1 MEQAL
6 LLSATT
12 APSTSTNSSSRTN
25 GTAVVVVSTNPTPTT
40 TVPSSSVAVVDA
52 PTVAKI
58 VTSPPSLPTPTGLVI
73 PLTRPPCPT
82 PPLVSTTTATIHP
95 GPTWYQSDRVA
106 ALERAVLSEWF
117 DGSAAHRTEA
127 SYIEARERI
136 LALAT
141 TMPDQYVTGTMV
153 RRTVAGD
160 AGSLLR
166 LHAFLTS
173 HQMINRNAI
182 NESTPPPM
190 LLLTAKPN
198 RHKRAKISTND
209 WDDVMKWNVM
219 QAVVEQSRTNRT
231 PADHDPDWS
240 AVAKSVGQGVTA
252 AECEHLFRTM
262 SIPTVHPK
270 SDHHHPVVQDG
281 SITPDVVASVSTTG
295 TDPITTTTKSKMPP
309 QDWIADLVNDVD
321 PALRRAVTMAAL
333 SHTAGNNKNDL
344 AQQQQ
349 QQQVPKAAVLGLMV
363 RDAMDTAQEQEERVV
378 EILSEVMELRMQ
390 RIESRLSTLDDVED
404 MLEAERVALELE
416 RRDLYTARCRH
427 WFGGT

>member
-1 MEQAL
+1 MAKKVA
-6 LLSATT
+6 SH
-12 APSTSTNSSSRTN
+12 
-25 GTAVVVVSTNPTPTT
+25 NP
-40 TVPSSSVAVVDA
+40 
-52 PTVAKI
+52 
-58 VTSPPSLPTPTGLVI
+58 PPPTGLVI
-73 PLTRPPCPT
+73 PLTQPPCPT
-82 PPLVSTTTATIHP
+82 PTSITTTTATIHP

-127 SYIEARERI
+127 SYMEARERI

-166 LHAFLTS
+166 VHAFLTS

-344 AQQQQ
+344 AQQQ
-349 QQQVPKAAVLGLMV
+349 VPKAAVLGLIV

-404 MLEAERVALELE
+404 MLETERVALELE